1 MQGFGAL
8 GFLVSKIFGFSV
20 LGVGRLKFKGFK
32 GFVGLWLLAFRAF
45 RGLRVYGF
53 KVWGF
58 QGV

>member
-1 MQGFGAL
+1 M
-8 GFLVSKIFGFSV
+8 SKIFGFSV
-20 LGVGRLKFKGFK
+20 FRCKAFKLKGFK
-32 GFVGLWLLAFRAF
+32 GFFGLWLLAFRAF